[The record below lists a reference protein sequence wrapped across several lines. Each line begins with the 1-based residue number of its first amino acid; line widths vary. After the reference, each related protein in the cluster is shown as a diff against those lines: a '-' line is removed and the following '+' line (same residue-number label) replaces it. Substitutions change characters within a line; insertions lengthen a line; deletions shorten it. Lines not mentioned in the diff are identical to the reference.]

1 MLTIQIQILLKHG
14 QKPRHLTHIYFC
26 HRILNEPDL
35 TINQNLFEEGFVLG
49 DDGLLDNSAV

>member
-35 TINQNLFEEGFVLG
+35 TINQNLF
-49 DDGLLDNSAV
+49 